1 MQLGGIKA
9 TRASASPQNNITYSF
24 GGPDNTMD
32 VGRPPQKKR
41 ALMDSLKMAATYS
54 PTMRSTIGVAE
65 LVVARSALPSAA
77 PSRCAPLP
85 CLPP

>member
-1 MQLGGIKA
+1 MNIDGHDATIVREVNAKSSNGAGQVPYTNKEPQGLLLKA
-9 TRASASPQNNITYSF
+9 
-24 GGPDNTMD
+24 
-32 VGRPPQKKR
+32 
-41 ALMDSLKMAATYS
+41 LKMAATYYIVFS

-65 LVVARSALPSAA
+65 LCVARSALPSAA